1 MLHQEKSSKIRPRPL
16 NNKHKFIVYF
26 LYNEEDQN
34 VHVEEAEDIDLS
46 KVIQHLDIGG
56 SVFIT
61 HRRYPQS

>member
-1 MLHQEKSSKIRPRPL
+1 MLHQERSRKSRSSAPDI
-16 NNKHKFIVYF
+16 KHKFIVYF

-46 KVIQHLDIGG
+46 KVIQHLDFGG

>member
-1 MLHQEKSSKIRPRPL
+1 MLHQEESGKFRSRPL

-34 VHVEEAEDIDLS
+34 VHVEEAEDIDLF

-61 HRRYPQS
+61 HRRCPQS